1 MYEDD
6 IQDSAIVEQINR
18 RDAAQIKESVRH
30 IHQHAQP
37 AIAELFNKYLEDCD
51 VSYSE
56 QQAIQYFVEY
66 VQQQRASGPQA
77 RAE

>member
-37 AIAELFNKYLEDCD
+37 AILAFAKSYCRFFN
-51 VSYSE
+51 VSSEVESHINNFAVAWQE
-56 QQAIQYFVEY
+56 QQAGAQ
-66 VQQQRASGPQA
+66 
-77 RAE
+77 